1 MKLTYYVLAVMMCF
15 NAATVILANID
26 IEGVP
31 LAAFEPDQIAEAYNA
46 TEIVDSWSPASQ
58 DFYDVG
64 AGLQFLWSKNAP
76 LIESFV
82 GTLEAYGAPDELVQP
97 LRAIWR
103 FFWVGFV
110 ISVII
115 GRDFM
120 P

>member
-15 NAATVILANID
+15 NVATVILANIG

-31 LAAFEPDQIAEAYNA
+31 LAAMSPDQIAEAYNA
-46 TEIVDSWSPASQ
+46 TEIVESWNPATQ
-58 DFYDVG
+58 EFYDVG

-82 GTLEAYGAPDELVQP
+82 GTCEAFGAPDELVQP

-110 ISVII
+110 ISFFS

>member
-15 NAATVILANID
+15 NAATVILANIG
-26 IEGVP
+26 IEGTP
-31 LAAFEPDQIAEAYNA
+31 IAAFSSDQLAEAYNA
-46 TEIVDSWSPASQ
+46 TEIVSGWNPASQ

-64 AGLQFLWSKNAP
+64 AGLQFLWSKNVP
-76 LIESFV
+76 LIESFQE
-82 GTLEAYGAPDELVQP
+82 TLQVYGAPDALVQP

-110 ISVII
+110 ISFFS